1 MISLSKCKSLLNISQ
16 NEIDDD
22 KLTEIRDFLYS
33 IAELQVEEEKNK
45 RIDEDR
51 YDKRDS
57 ILQG

>member
-16 NEIDDD
+16 NGIDND
-22 KLTEIRDFLYS
+22 KLMEIRDFLYS